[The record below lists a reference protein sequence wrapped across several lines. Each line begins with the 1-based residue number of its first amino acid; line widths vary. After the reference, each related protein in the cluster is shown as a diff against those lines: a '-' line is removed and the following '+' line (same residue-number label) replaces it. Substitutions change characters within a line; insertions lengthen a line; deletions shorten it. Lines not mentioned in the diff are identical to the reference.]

1 LTINMLSSGTT
12 QCVLFDAFVTPY
24 LFGNTFLPP
33 SFKVAFFKKERG
45 NIMRFIIGM
54 LVFSMFLVG
63 CTDQP
68 VAKKNDGDTSIQQ
81 EMSKQFKVG
90 DVVKIGDTELSIKSA
105 RFVEGD
111 TYVRP
116 KKGKVLE
123 IEIEGKNNG
132 NQSWY
137 LVDTDFNLYDP
148 TGQKLEQYFG
158 VDDLPFSGEVNRG
171 KSVQGH
177 IFYDVPE
184 ATSYELIYKPNFLTN
199 QEIKFDIVP
208 SK

>member
-1 LTINMLSSGTT
+1 MKFNVGIL
-12 QCVLFDAFVTPY
+12 
-24 LFGNTFLPP
+24 
-33 SFKVAFFKKERG
+33 
-45 NIMRFIIGM
+45 
-54 LVFSMFLVG
+54 FLVAIVGLVLSG

-68 VAKKNDGDTSIQQ
+68 VTKKIDGDTPTEKQQ

-90 DVVKIGDTELSIKSA
+90 DVVKIGDTELIIKSA
-105 RFVEGD
+105 RFVEGN

-132 NQSWY
+132 TQSWF
-137 LVDTDFNLYDP
+137 LTDADFNLYDKN
-148 TGQKLEQYFG
+148 GQKLEQYFAIE
-158 VDDLPFSGEVNRG
+158 DLPFSGEVNQG
-171 KSVQGH
+171 KSISGK
-177 IFYDVPE
+177 IYYDVSE
-184 ATSYELIYKPNFLTN
+184 SNNFELIYKPNFLSN

>member
-1 LTINMLSSGTT
+1 MK
-12 QCVLFDAFVTPY
+12 
-24 LFGNTFLPP
+24 
-33 SFKVAFFKKERG
+33 FKVG
-45 NIMRFIIGM
+45 I
-54 LVFSMFLVG
+54 LFLVAIVGLVLSG

-68 VAKKNDGDTSIQQ
+68 VAKKIDGDTPTETPTENQQ

-90 DVVKIGDTELSIKSA
+90 DVVKIGETELIIKSA
-105 RFVEGD
+105 RFVEGNQ
-111 TYVRP
+111 YVPP
-116 KKGKVLE
+116 KKGKVLKL
-123 IEIEGKNNG
+123 EIEGKNNG
-132 NQSWY
+132 GQSWF
-137 LVDTDFNLYDP
+137 LTDADFNLYDP
-148 TGQKLEQYFG
+148 SGRKLEQYFG
-158 VDDLPFSGEVNRG
+158 VDDLPFSGEVNQG

>member
-1 LTINMLSSGTT
+1 MK
-12 QCVLFDAFVTPY
+12 
-24 LFGNTFLPP
+24 
-33 SFKVAFFKKERG
+33 FKVG
-45 NIMRFIIGM
+45 I
-54 LVFSMFLVG
+54 LFLVAIVGLVLSG

-68 VAKKNDGDTSIQQ
+68 VSKKIDGDTPTETPTENQQ

-90 DVVKIGDTELSIKSA
+90 DVVKIGETELIIKSA
-105 RFVEGD
+105 RFVEGN

-137 LVDTDFNLYDP
+137 LGDADFNLYDP

-158 VDDLPFSGEVNRG
+158 VDDLPFSGEVNQG
-171 KSVQGH
+171 KSVQGK
-177 IFYDVPE
+177 IYYDVPE
-184 ATSYELIYKPNFLTN
+184 VDSFELVYKPNFLTN

>member
-1 LTINMLSSGTT
+1 MK
-12 QCVLFDAFVTPY
+12 
-24 LFGNTFLPP
+24 
-33 SFKVAFFKKERG
+33 FKVG
-45 NIMRFIIGM
+45 I
-54 LVFSMFLVG
+54 LFLVAIVGLVLSG

-68 VAKKNDGDTSIQQ
+68 VAKKIDGDTPTGTPTEKQQ

-90 DVVKIGDTELSIKSA
+90 DVVKIGETELIIKSA
-105 RFVEGD
+105 RFVEGNQ
-111 TYVRP
+111 YVPP

-137 LVDTDFNLYDP
+137 LVDSDFNLYDP

-158 VDDLPFSGEVNRG
+158 VDDLPFSGEVNQG
-171 KSVQGH
+171 KSVQGK
-177 IFYDVPE
+177 IYYDVPE
-184 ATSYELIYKPNFLTN
+184 VDSFELVYKPNFLTN